1 MLSESNMEDK
11 QYYVDIISGLTE
23 RTIKR
28 LWITI
33 ILLIVLLVG
42 SNAMWI
48 YYESQ
53 WEVVETQVVQDNDNG
68 LNNYIGNDGSIYN
81 GTANDQDE
89 IP

>member
-1 MLSESNMEDK
+1 MEQ
-11 QYYVDIISGLTE
+11 QYNLDVTLALVE

-28 LWITI
+28 LWILI
-33 ILLIVLLVG
+33 ILLVILLFG
-42 SNAMWI
+42 TNAAWI

-81 GTANDQDE
+81 GTTDNQDE
-89 IP
+89 IT